1 MTVQAQDSV
10 QYYDGPIN
18 VGAVIPITDF
28 TFIDNSHVSMKI
40 RNVDGIWE
48 YGVDYTVDGA
58 GTLDRYAIIQRP
70 VEEGQTLA
78 VYLDVPIT
86 QNISPEEGGNF
97 PASTNEFVLDK
108 LTYICQMLY
117 ERVAR
122 SMQVS
127 IDNPFDGT
135 LSVLVPGKAIKINA
149 AGDGLE
155 LSDLDP
161 DQAVIEIQRY
171 IRIAEA
177 AAEAAEQSK
186 DTAQEIVDGLNV
198 TKEQVDEA
206 AAAAIAK
213 SEAAIERVDQAEKH
227 KLNSKEIATILTSSV
242 PQSNTDLHLADGSVI
257 TSEDS
262 CWAEFHNR
270 FMKNKRALT
279 DVKTK
284 YYRYDSYNYSRIWYS
299 KTKSEP
305 TRFYTRTEQAFE
317 GPIPAVEFDY
327 QLEGPILR
335 DVAQNVPGL
344 LLTNDIDLVVTL
356 IAPDTS
362 ETVLTKGTDFTI
374 TGNLTE
380 AKATITFLRNIEQD
394 YTIDIRTN
402 EYAGAIQ
409 ALTDLTF
416 SNINNVIVNEVD
428 SEGNVTQLVVNEDY
442 EISGQGSEG
451 TAEVVILKPIVQGHS
466 FVVVDKGLDDVLY
479 VPAGDIYIRNRHDDY
494 ILRSSM
500 SIRSYYKLRQLSHV
514 GHEAP
519 EYLLWEVKPG
529 DAQKAE
535 PSTEDAND
543 FYVYSNDE
551 RIGTSCLESSRNAA
565 RFSGNSA
572 GYGTITNIVVLP
584 PDITSPYRRIQFTAV
599 NGASTYY
606 YYYDVIPVEL
616 HAYVNGSVADLNLSS
631 VAGVQTEQTV
641 ICPYLIPTQ
650 NGYNEKIT
658 NTDFLTTEE
667 WMAAKASGNDYR
679 EFYSADSSLDKTF
692 EIENLHDEV
701 EIVGGNY
708 LTNRAGVFSGFSNS
722 DYLKILKERPTHT
735 EHTGAVVLDTIEQ
748 MEIVFRYK
756 TPTIPRPVTNG
767 DVIIFSS
774 RDYEGIR
781 LNRQGA
787 TVATNGS
794 KISLAIGTPTA
805 ASTPGWIYEL
815 FSIDPLAMDTWYN
828 IKALYENGMLQLWL
842 QGPEDESYVLQNE
855 IAVPIGEI
863 ILQQEMWLGHG
874 NGWSNDCFC
883 EGAIDL
889 TSSHIIINN
898 KMWWGDKVVPYAKDS
913 EGNFI
918 REYAYNKQPEYRNEI
933 ASNVYETNPLGYTVV
948 GNAPDVDGWWAP
960 GAASQGVYLGTG
972 SNTKLIN
979 HRNEDFIHLAGRF
992 LSGRTNT
999 AARSFVKLSKDKVGG
1014 TSCPFLLYATTN
1026 TLEGRVYLGSNGTAS
1041 QWMVDAVQTG
1051 ITIENASEYFFDF
1064 YCDFTKKYN
1073 AQHEE
1078 DIAGTL
1084 YKYTIKLRK
1093 WTGPNNELD
1102 KFNEEFSFYNSYR
1115 FGSNTTYDNY
1125 AISGMG
1131 NYDYNL
1137 NVSSYVNHHSIEV
1150 NGRHL
1155 FTDNIHVVD
1164 RNANAT
1170 ALPKISPNNEEES
1183 YVVVANGITEDV
1195 VLATPQEQI
1204 DEYTEEE
1211 ILPQVAEAKVDAI
1224 NRIVAAATAAIQQI
1238 DSSYAGQLSNMT
1250 QSYNDKMAAITDNY
1264 DDSMEGITSNYNTS
1278 MTNITANYQ
1287 ESMRVI
1293 TNTQCVL
1300 IDSYVNGTS
1309 WYRVYSDG
1317 WCEQGGIIMI
1327 NSATVGS
1334 GAYSNKWLNFLLP
1347 FIRGGCKTY
1356 YTNAKHDRF
1365 NSGFSSNISDIV
1377 GGTDIY
1383 QVNDSGGNFSNPYVE
1398 WGVGGYINLD
1408 TFTSLNSG
1416 T

>member
-48 YGVDYTVDGA
+48 YGVDYIVDGA

-161 DQAVIEIQRY
+161 DQAVVEIQRY

-270 FMKNKRALT
+270 FMKKKRALT

-335 DVAQNVPGL
+335 DVAQNIPGL
-344 LLTNDIDLVVTL
+344 LLTDDVALVVTL

-362 ETVLTKGTDFTI
+362 ETVLTRGTDFTI
-374 TGNLTE
+374 TGSLTE
-380 AKATITFLRNIEQD
+380 AKATITFLRNIEQG
-394 YTIDIRTN
+394 YTVDIRTN
-402 EYAGAIQ
+402 EYAGAIK

-442 EISGQGSEG
+442 EISGQGSDG
-451 TAEVVILKPIVQGHS
+451 TAEVVIIKPIVQGHS

-479 VPAGDIYIRNRHDDY
+479 VTAGDVYIRNRHDDY

-500 SIRSYYKLRQLSHV
+500 SIRSYYKLKQLSHV

-551 RIGTSCLESSRNAA
+551 RIGASCLESSRNAA
-565 RFSGNSA
+565 RFSGYTVDTDNF
-572 GYGTITNIVVLP
+572 GTITNIVVLP
-584 PDITSPYRRIQFTAV
+584 PDITSPYRRIQITAV
-599 NGASTYY
+599 DGASTYY

-631 VAGVQTEQTV
+631 VAGAQTEQTV

-658 NTDFLTTEE
+658 NADFLTTEE

-756 TPTIPRPVTNG
+756 TPTIPRPVTSG
-767 DVIIFSS
+767 DIIIFSS

-781 LNRQGA
+781 LNRQGS
-787 TVATNGS
+787 TVATSGS

-805 ASTPGWIYEL
+805 ASTPGWRYEL
-815 FSIDPLAMDTWYN
+815 FSIDSLAMDTWYN

-842 QGPEDESYVLQNE
+842 QGPGDESYVLQNE
-855 IAVPIGEI
+855 IAVPIGKI

-918 REYAYNKQPEYRNEI
+918 RDYAYNKQPEYQNEF
-933 ASNVYETNPLGYTVV
+933 ASNVYETNPSGYTVV

-979 HRNEDFIHLAGRF
+979 HRNEDFIHITGRF
-992 LSGRTNT
+992 LTGRTNT
-999 AARSFVKLSKDKVGG
+999 AARGYFKLSKDKTGG
-1014 TSCPFLLYATTN
+1014 TGAPFLLYSGASTN
-1026 TLEGRVYLGSNGTAS
+1026 IVSIYTGSNGTKSEWMFNIAS
-1041 QWMVDAVQTG
+1041 TLSVK
-1051 ITIENASEYFFDF
+1051 NAAEYYLDF
-1064 YCDFTKKYN
+1064 YADFTKKYELVDGN
-1073 AQHEE
+1073 YVE
-1078 DIAGTL
+1078 DSTGTL
-1084 YKYTIKLRK
+1084 YKYTLKLRE
-1093 WTGPNNELD
+1093 WTGPNNELETN
-1102 KFNEEFSFYNSYR
+1102 FEEFVYYTTYR

-1131 NYDYNL
+1131 NYDYNS

-1150 NGRHL
+1150 NDRHL

-1170 ALPKISPNNEEES
+1170 ALPKISANNEEES

-1204 DEYTEEE
+1204 DEYTEDE
-1211 ILPQVAEAKVDAI
+1211 ILPQIADAKIEAIRRITELATNTI
-1224 NRIVAAATAAIQQI
+1224 NQI
-1238 DSSYAGQLSNMT
+1238 NNAYAGQLSNMT

-1317 WCEQGGIIMI
+1317 WCEQGGTG
-1327 NSATVGS
+1327 SSVATDKSVVYSLLLPYSNTNYSSFAIGSSTTLNDKYGPTLALVRNVKNITVYNNGYGS
-1334 GAYSNKWLNFLLP
+1334 GA
-1347 FIRGGCKTY
+1347 
-1356 YTNAKHDRF
+1356 
-1365 NSGFSSNISDIV
+1365 
-1377 GGTDIY
+1377 
-1383 QVNDSGGNFSNPYVE
+1383 VNWAAF
-1398 WGVGGYINLD
+1398 GYIDLS
-1408 TFTSLNSG
+1408 TFQSLNS
-1416 T
+1416 

>member
-161 DQAVIEIQRY
+161 DQAVVEIQRY

-213 SEAAIERVDQAEKH
+213 SEAAIERVDEAEKH

-270 FMKNKRALT
+270 FMKKKRALT

-335 DVAQNVPGL
+335 DVTQNIPGL
-344 LLTNDIDLVVTL
+344 LLTDDVDLVVTL

-362 ETVLTKGTDFTI
+362 ETVLTRGTDFTI
-374 TGNLTE
+374 TGSLTE

-394 YTIDIRTN
+394 YTVDIHTN
-402 EYAGAIQ
+402 EYAGAIK

-428 SEGNVTQLVVNEDY
+428 SEGNITQLAINEDY
-442 EISGQGSEG
+442 EISGQGSDG
-451 TAEVVILKPIVQGHS
+451 TAEVVIIKPIVQGHS

-500 SIRSYYKLRQLSHV
+500 SIRSYYKLKQLSHV

-584 PDITSPYRRIQFTAV
+584 PDITSPYRRIQITAV
-599 NGASTYY
+599 EGTSTYY
-606 YYYDVIPVEL
+606 YYYDVVPVEL

-631 VAGVQTEQTV
+631 VAGAQTAQTV

-667 WMAAKASGNDYR
+667 WMTAKASGNDYR

-708 LTNRAGVFSGFSNS
+708 LTNRVGIFSGFSAT
-722 DYLKILKERPTHT
+722 DYLLIPKSFPTHVA
-735 EHTGAVVLDTIEQ
+735 H
-748 MEIVFRYK
+748 
-756 TPTIPRPVTNG
+756 NG
-767 DVIIFSS
+767 DIIKELTNLEIYFEFKTSAINDNAAS
-774 RDYEGIR
+774 GLALLGTSTNTGFM
-781 LNRQGA
+781 LNQYGA
-787 TVATNGS
+787 TSSSNGRHLNLRLF
-794 KISLAIGTPTA
+794 LAGAEQANILVSSEA
-805 ASTPGWIYEL
+805 
-815 FSIDPLAMDTWYN
+815 LALDTWYKTKLSFSDGLLSLYVSELD
-828 IKALYENGMLQLWL
+828 IPFAEDPDDSFEISAEALLQYLTTDL
-842 QGPEDESYVLQNE
+842 F
-855 IAVPIGEI
+855 IGRYN
-863 ILQQEMWLGHG
+863 LASTTNYWH
-874 NGWSNDCFC
+874 
-883 EGAIDL
+883 GAINL
-889 TSSHIIINN
+889 TNSHIIINN
-898 KMWWGDKVVPYAKDS
+898 ELWWGNKVVPYAKDS

-933 ASNVYETNPLGYTVV
+933 ASNVYETNPSGYAVV
-948 GNAPDVDGWWAP
+948 GNAPDVDGWK
-960 GAASQGVYLGTG
+960 AAAANS
-972 SNTKLIN
+972 
-979 HRNEDFIHLAGRF
+979 AGQ
-992 LSGRTNT
+992 
-999 AARSFVKLSKDKVGG
+999 
-1014 TSCPFLLYATTN
+1014 
-1026 TLEGRVYLGSNGTAS
+1026 YLGSAINTKFISIRNDDYIDVKFRCITDRAFTTTTNNATLFGLDKQAS
-1041 QWMVDAVQTG
+1041 GIGPMVLTVRNSGQVRLYMGRNATNAWL
-1051 ITIENASEYFFDF
+1051 ITDVATTIQLNTLTEYFVEF
-1064 YCDFTKKYN
+1064 YCDFTKKYILQN
-1073 AQHEE
+1073 GEYIE
-1078 DIAGTL
+1078 DVSGQYLYILRFTPWAGPGVETESQEWKYLTAHRLGQGTL
-1084 YKYTIKLRK
+1084 
-1093 WTGPNNELD
+1093 D
-1102 KFNEEFSFYNSYR
+1102 
-1115 FGSNTTYDNY
+1115 TYL
-1125 AISGMG
+1125 ISGVG
-1131 NYDYNL
+1131 Q
-1137 NVSSYVNHHSIEV
+1137 VSYVSGCSPCLNMYSVEV

-1164 RNANAT
+1164 RDANAT
-1170 ALPKISPNNEEES
+1170 ALPKISPNDEEES

-1204 DEYTEEE
+1204 DEYTEDE
-1211 ILPQVAEAKVDAI
+1211 ILPQIADAKIEAIRRITELATNTI
-1224 NRIVAAATAAIQQI
+1224 NQI
-1238 DSSYAGQLSNMT
+1238 NNAYAGQLSNMT

-1317 WCEQGGIIMI
+1317 WCEQGGTGSSVGTDKSVVYSFLLPYSNTDY
-1327 NSATVGS
+1327 NSFAIGSDTTLNDKYGPTLTLVKYVTGIKVFNNGYGS
-1334 GAYSNKWLNFLLP
+1334 GA
-1347 FIRGGCKTY
+1347 
-1356 YTNAKHDRF
+1356 
-1365 NSGFSSNISDIV
+1365 
-1377 GGTDIY
+1377 
-1383 QVNDSGGNFSNPYVE
+1383 VNWAAF
-1398 WGVGGYINLD
+1398 GYIDLS
-1408 TFTSLNSG
+1408 TFQSLNS
-1416 T
+1416 

>member
-161 DQAVIEIQRY
+161 DQAVVEIQRY

-270 FMKNKRALT
+270 FMKKKRALT

-335 DVAQNVPGL
+335 DVTQNVPGL
-344 LLTNDIDLVVTL
+344 LLTDDVDLVVTL

-374 TGNLTE
+374 TGSLTE

-394 YTIDIRTN
+394 YTVDIHTN
-402 EYAGAIQ
+402 EYAGAIK

-428 SEGNVTQLVVNEDY
+428 SEGNITQLAINEDY
-442 EISGQGSEG
+442 EISGQGSDG
-451 TAEVVILKPIVQGHS
+451 TAEVVIIKPIVQGHS
-466 FVVVDKGLDDVLY
+466 FVVVDKGLDDILY
-479 VPAGDIYIRNRHDDY
+479 VPAGDVYIRNRHDDY

-500 SIRSYYKLRQLSHV
+500 SIRSYYKLKQLSHV

-543 FYVYSNDE
+543 FYVYSDDE

-584 PDITSPYRRIQFTAV
+584 PDITSPYRRIQITAV
-599 NGASTYY
+599 DGASTYY

-658 NTDFLTTEE
+658 NADFLTTEE
-667 WMAAKASGNDYR
+667 WMAAKASGNDYH

-722 DYLKILKERPTHT
+722 DYLQIARNLPKTLNHDGSYNKHISQFDFTIVIKTPNVNNISTSSGCNILGSTTQEGSIEMYYNNTNYLDCYIGNITSDRVNFGHATL
-735 EHTGAVVLDTIEQ
+735 ALDTYYRIQLCYNETDAKLRMYLDICDSQ
-748 MEIVFRYK
+748 GQLETEPTLLQE
-756 TPTIPRPVTNG
+756 TPIAADLVDTYFWYTNEAIPFSLGSGLGWARANG
-767 DVIIFSS
+767 F
-774 RDYEGIR
+774 
-781 LNRQGA
+781 
-787 TVATNGS
+787 
-794 KISLAIGTPTA
+794 P
-805 ASTPGWIYEL
+805 
-815 FSIDPLAMDTWYN
+815 
-828 IKALYENGMLQLWL
+828 
-842 QGPEDESYVLQNE
+842 
-855 IAVPIGEI
+855 GEI
-863 ILQQEMWLGHG
+863 LLPY
-874 NGWSNDCFC
+874 C
-883 EGAIDL
+883 AI
-889 TSSHIIINN
+889 TINN
-898 KMWWGDKVVPYAKDS
+898 ELWWGSKVVPYAKDS

-918 REYAYNKQPEYRNEI
+918 REYAYNKQPEYQNEF
-933 ASNVYETNPLGYTVV
+933 ASNVYETNPSGYTVT
-948 GNAPDVDGWWAP
+948 GNAPDVDGWYAP
-960 GAASQGVYLGTG
+960 IAASQGCALGTG
-972 SNTKLIN
+972 LNTKYIN
-979 HRNEDFIHLAGRF
+979 HRNDAYINIKGRF
-992 LSGRTNT
+992 LAPRLLAATDDCIQLSKSQWTYSPFRINT
-999 AARSFVKLSKDKVGG
+999 AAGADIAVL
-1014 TSCPFLLYATTN
+1014 
-1026 TLEGRVYLGSNGTAS
+1026 YLGGQATNAWSVSGVN
-1041 QWMVDAVQTG
+1041 TG
-1051 ITIENASEYFFDF
+1051 LAIARASEYYFELF
-1064 YCDFTKKYN
+1064 CDFTKKYSL
-1073 AQHEE
+1073 QDGVYVE
-1078 DIAGTL
+1078 DANGQ
-1084 YKYTIKLRK
+1084 YKYTFKLRK
-1093 WTGPNNELD
+1093 WTGPLD
-1102 KFNEEFSFYNSYR
+1102 AAEDQVFEFLNAYR
-1115 FGSNTTYDNY
+1115 FGAAALDLYCISACGSERYTANNT
-1125 AISGMG
+1125 
-1131 NYDYNL
+1131 
-1137 NVSSYVNHHSIEV
+1137 SYINMYSVEV

-1164 RNANAT
+1164 RDANAT
-1170 ALPKISPNNEEES
+1170 ALPKISPNDEEES

-1204 DEYTEEE
+1204 DEYTEDE
-1211 ILPQVAEAKVDAI
+1211 ILPQIADAKIEAIRRITELATNTI
-1224 NRIVAAATAAIQQI
+1224 NQI
-1238 DSSYAGQLSNMT
+1238 NNAYAGQLSNMT

-1278 MTNITANYQ
+1278 MTNITANYR

-1317 WCEQGGIIMI
+1317 WCEQGGVPLTA
-1327 NSATVGS
+1327 NTSSWASKTTS
-1334 GAYSNKWLNFLLP
+1334 LLLP
-1347 FIRGGCKTY
+1347 YKNTNYIFKINGNWSDASSSSAVITAKTTTNITYTIAVDTAAQRGWWEA
-1356 YTNAKHDRF
+1356 N
-1365 NSGFSSNISDIV
+1365 
-1377 GGTDIY
+1377 
-1383 QVNDSGGNFSNPYVE
+1383 
-1398 WGVGGYINLD
+1398 GYIDLT
-1408 TFTSLNSG
+1408 TFQSLNS
-1416 T
+1416 

>member
-40 RNVDGIWE
+40 RNVEGIWE

-58 GTLDRYAIIQRP
+58 GTLDRYAIIQRA

-161 DQAVIEIQRY
+161 DQAVVEIQRY

-213 SEAAIERVDQAEKH
+213 SEAAIERVDAAEKH

-262 CWAEFHNR
+262 CWAEFHNK
-270 FMKNKRALT
+270 FMKDKRALT

-335 DVAQNVPGL
+335 DVAQNVSGL
-344 LLTNDIDLVVTL
+344 LLTNDVDLVVTL

-362 ETVLTKGTDFTI
+362 ETVLTRGTDFTI
-374 TGNLTE
+374 TGSLTE

-394 YTIDIRTN
+394 YTVDIRTN

-416 SNINNVIVNEVD
+416 SNIDNVIVNEVD
-428 SEGNVTQLVVNEDY
+428 SEGNVTQLVANEDY

-451 TAEVVILKPIVQGHS
+451 TAEVIIIKPIVQGHS

-479 VPAGDIYIRNRHDDY
+479 VPAGDVYIRNRHDDY
-494 ILRSSM
+494 ILRSSI

-535 PSTEDAND
+535 PSTEDADD

-551 RIGTSCLESSRNAA
+551 RIGASCLESSRDAA

-584 PDITSPYRRIQFTAV
+584 PDITSPYRRIQITAV
-599 NGASTYY
+599 DGASTYY

-658 NTDFLTTEE
+658 NADFLTTEE

-708 LTNRAGVFSGFSNS
+708 LTNRAGVFSGFSTS
-722 DYLKILKERPTHT
+722 DYLQIVRNLPKTLNHDGSYNKHISQFDFTFVIKTPSVNIMAANGCNIVSGTTVDAGSVTFNYSGATNTGYGANKILCSLGQTSAAANRYDLIGPTLT
-735 EHTGAVVLDTIEQ
+735 LDTY
-748 MEIVFRYK
+748 YK
-756 TPTIPRPVTNG
+756 IQFKYDETEAKLKLYVDECDSQGQLNEEPTLITEMTVDPAVIDTRFWTTNEAIP
-767 DVIIFSS
+767 FS
-774 RDYEGIR
+774 
-781 LNRQGA
+781 
-787 TVATNGS
+787 
-794 KISLAIGTPTA
+794 
-805 ASTPGWIYEL
+805 
-815 FSIDPLAMDTWYN
+815 
-828 IKALYENGMLQLWL
+828 
-842 QGPEDESYVLQNE
+842 
-855 IAVPIGEI
+855 
-863 ILQQEMWLGHG
+863 LGHG
-874 NGWSNDCFC
+874 LGWTGSYGFDGEILLPQCSI
-883 EGAIDL
+883 E
-889 TSSHIIINN
+889 INN
-898 KMWWGDKVVPYAKDS
+898 ELWWGNKVVPYAKDS

-933 ASNVYETNPLGYTVV
+933 ASNVYETNPSGYTVV
-948 GNAPDVDGWWAP
+948 GNASDVDGWWAP
-960 GAASQGVYLGTG
+960 TAANQGMPLGTAL
-972 SNTKLIN
+972 NTKFIN
-979 HRNEDFIHLAGRF
+979 FRNDSYIHITGRVF
-992 LSGRTNT
+992 SGRAIGAETN
-999 AARSFVKLSKDKVGG
+999 FFK
-1014 TSCPFLLYATTN
+1014 
-1026 TLEGRVYLGSNGTAS
+1026 LGSDVFSYAPI
-1041 QWMVDAVQTG
+1041 G
-1051 ITIENASEYFFDF
+1051 IYKKANTNELTMSLGRSGNAWVVANVATLLIEAAKEYYIDF

-1073 AQHEE
+1073 AQYEE
-1078 DIAGTL
+1078 DPAGTL
-1084 YKYTIKLRK
+1084 YKYIWKMRK
-1093 WTGPNNELD
+1093 WNGPADNA
-1102 KFNEEFSFYNSYR
+1102 EEQETIFYLAHR
-1115 FGSNTTYDNY
+1115 FGSGSNDNY
-1125 AISGMG
+1125 RIGNMG
-1131 NYDYNL
+1131 VNQYAL
-1137 NVSSYVNHHSIEV
+1137 NVSSYVNQYSVEV

-1170 ALPKISPNNEEES
+1170 ALPKISPNDEEET

-1195 VLATPQEQI
+1195 VLATPQQQI
-1204 DEYTEEE
+1204 DEYTEDE

-1238 DSSYAGQLSNMT
+1238 DNSYAGQLSNMT
-1250 QSYNDKMAAITDNY
+1250 QSYTEKMSDITNNY
-1264 DDSMEGITSNYNTS
+1264 TNS

-1317 WCEQGGIIMI
+1317 WCEQGGRVSVAANKSVTYNLILPYAERYNGTVSN
-1327 NSATVGS
+1327 NSMFDADKWSVTPRFSYTSLTQFALGNCWDSAITAT
-1334 GAYSNKWLNFLLP
+1334 WE
-1347 FIRGGCKTY
+1347 
-1356 YTNAKHDRF
+1356 TN
-1365 NSGFSSNISDIV
+1365 
-1377 GGTDIY
+1377 
-1383 QVNDSGGNFSNPYVE
+1383 
-1398 WGVGGYINLD
+1398 GYIDLS
-1408 TFTSLNSG
+1408 TFQSLNV
-1416 T
+1416 

>member
-161 DQAVIEIQRY
+161 DQAVVEIQRY

-270 FMKNKRALT
+270 FMKKKRALT

-335 DVAQNVPGL
+335 DVTQNVPGL
-344 LLTNDIDLVVTL
+344 LLTDDVDLVVTL

-374 TGNLTE
+374 TGSLTE

-394 YTIDIRTN
+394 YTVDIHTN
-402 EYAGAIQ
+402 EYAGAIK

-428 SEGNVTQLVVNEDY
+428 SEGNITQLAINEDY
-442 EISGQGSEG
+442 EISGQGSDG
-451 TAEVVILKPIVQGHS
+451 TAEVVIIKPIVQGHS
-466 FVVVDKGLDDVLY
+466 FVVVDKGLDDILY
-479 VPAGDIYIRNRHDDY
+479 VPAGDVYIRNRHDDY

-500 SIRSYYKLRQLSHV
+500 SIRSYYKLKQLSHV

-584 PDITSPYRRIQFTAV
+584 PDITSPYRRIQITAV
-599 NGASTYY
+599 DGASTYY

-658 NTDFLTTEE
+658 NADFLTTEE

-692 EIENLHDEV
+692 KIENLHDEV

-708 LTNRAGVFSGFSNS
+708 LTNRAGVVSGLGNA
-722 DYLKILKERPTHT
+722 DYLQIVKNLPKTLNHDGSYNKHISQFDFTIVIKTPSVDVMTT
-735 EHTGAVVLDTIEQ
+735 YGCNIVSGTTVDAGSVNFNYTGATNTDYGASKIFCSLGQTSAAANRYDLMGPTLTLDTY
-748 MEIVFRYK
+748 YK
-756 TPTIPRPVTNG
+756 IQFKYDETEAKLKLYVDECDSQGEFENAPTLITELTVDPAVIDTRFWTTNEAIP
-767 DVIIFSS
+767 FS
-774 RDYEGIR
+774 
-781 LNRQGA
+781 
-787 TVATNGS
+787 
-794 KISLAIGTPTA
+794 
-805 ASTPGWIYEL
+805 
-815 FSIDPLAMDTWYN
+815 
-828 IKALYENGMLQLWL
+828 
-842 QGPEDESYVLQNE
+842 
-855 IAVPIGEI
+855 
-863 ILQQEMWLGHG
+863 LGHG
-874 NGWSNDCFC
+874 LGWTGSYGFDGEILLPYCSI
-883 EGAIDL
+883 E
-889 TSSHIIINN
+889 INN
-898 KMWWGDKVVPYAKDS
+898 ELWWGNKVVPYAKDS

-933 ASNVYETNPLGYTVV
+933 ASNVYETNPSGYAVV
-948 GNAPDVDGWWAP
+948 GNAPDVDGWFAP
-960 GAASQGVYLGTG
+960 AAASQGCALGTRL
-972 SNTKLIN
+972 NTKGIL
-979 HRNEDFIHLAGRF
+979 HRNDSYIFIKGRF
-992 LSGRTNT
+992 LTPRAGT
-999 AARSFVKLSKDKVGG
+999 AEDAIIQLSK
-1014 TSCPFLLYATTN
+1014 
-1026 TLEGRVYLGSNGTAS
+1026 S
-1041 QWMVDAVQTG
+1041 QWTHSPFRLYTSANSREVKIAMGGQATNAWSVSNILTG
-1051 ITIENASEYFFDF
+1051 IVLDFAKEYSFSYF
-1064 YCDFTKKYN
+1064 CDFTKKYN

-1078 DIAGTL
+1078 DTAGNL
-1084 YKYTIKLRK
+1084 YKYTLKIKE
-1093 WTGPNNELD
+1093 WIGPEDNA
-1102 KFNEEFSFYNSYR
+1102 EEFSFDYYGTYR
-1115 FGSNTTYDNY
+1115 FGAAALDTYSICGCGVDLYTLNNT
-1125 AISGMG
+1125 
-1131 NYDYNL
+1131 
-1137 NVSSYVNHHSIEV
+1137 SYVNMYSVEV

-1170 ALPKISPNNEEES
+1170 ALPKISPNDEEES

-1204 DEYTEEE
+1204 DEYTEDE

-1317 WCEQGGIIMI
+1317 WCEQGGRLSNDRATFLI
-1327 NSATVGS
+1327 NYKDTDYNAFCHWVGGKGQAFYSSDMFFDSITV
-1334 GAYSNKWLNFLLP
+1334 
-1347 FIRGGCKTY
+1347 
-1356 YTNAKHDRF
+1356 
-1365 NSGFSSNISDIV
+1365 SGFRTNGPTNGNIKQRDWFTHGHI
-1377 GGTDIY
+1377 DLE
-1383 QVNDSGGNFSNPYVE
+1383 N
-1398 WGVGGYINLD
+1398 
-1408 TFTSLNSG
+1408 FTSLNSG

>member
-18 VGAVIPITDF
+18 IGAVIPITDF

-48 YGVDYTVDGA
+48 YGVDYVVEGA
-58 GTLDRYAIIQRP
+58 GTLNRYAIIQRA

-161 DQAVIEIQRY
+161 DQAVVEIQRY

-262 CWAEFHNR
+262 CWAEFHNK

-327 QLEGPILR
+327 QLAGPILR
-335 DVAQNVPGL
+335 DVAQNIPGL
-344 LLTNDIDLVVTL
+344 LLTDDIDLVVTL

-374 TGNLTE
+374 TGSLTE

-394 YTIDIRTN
+394 YTVDIHTN

-416 SNINNVIVNEVD
+416 SNINNVIVNEID
-428 SEGNVTQLVVNEDY
+428 AEGNVTQLVVNEDY

-451 TAEVVILKPIVQGHS
+451 TAEVVIIKPIVQGHS
-466 FVVVDKGLDDVLY
+466 FVVVDKGLDDILY
-479 VPAGDIYIRNRHDDY
+479 VPAGDVYIRNRHDDY

-500 SIRSYYKLRQLSHV
+500 SIRSYYKLKQLSHV

-551 RIGTSCLESSRNAA
+551 RIGTSCLENSRDAV
-565 RFSGNSA
+565 RFSGYTVGTDNF
-572 GYGTITNIVVLP
+572 GTITNIVVLP
-584 PDITSPYRRIQFTAV
+584 PDIASPYRRIQITSV
-599 NGASTYY
+599 NGVSTYY

-658 NTDFLTTEE
+658 NADFLTTEE

-708 LTNRAGVFSGFSNS
+708 LTNRAGVVSGFSNT
-722 DYLKILKERPTHT
+722 DYLRILKDWPKTVNFDGSITNDELTSFEIQFGIHSA
-735 EHTGAVVLDTIEQ
+735 AVRENTTKGSVILGPEVAG
-748 MEIVFRYK
+748 ESCLLFRA
-756 TPTIPRPVTNG
+756 
-767 DVIIFSS
+767 
-774 RDYEGIR
+774 
-781 LNRQGA
+781 GA
-787 TVATNGS
+787 TETSYGGANHIAFALVPVATTS
-794 KISLAIGTPTA
+794 YTLWVTSLAAIEMDKDYVVRVKYGQKLVDNTLKQML
-805 ASTPGWIYEL
+805 EL
-815 FSIDPLAMDTWYN
+815 YLGETEET
-828 IKALYENGMLQLWL
+828 L
-842 QGPEDESYVLQNE
+842 VLQDELEVPVGSFKWPTNKVRIGHANE
-855 IAVPIGEI
+855 WQSGCYC
-863 ILQQEMWLGHG
+863 Q
-874 NGWSNDCFC
+874 
-883 EGAIDL
+883 GAIDL
-889 TSSHIIINN
+889 SKSYIILNGEL
-898 KMWWGDKVVPYAKDS
+898 WWGNKVVPYAKDS

-933 ASNVYETNPLGYTVV
+933 ASNVYETNPSGYTTV
-948 GNAPDVDGWWAP
+948 GNAPDVDGWFAP
-960 GAASQGVYLGTG
+960 AAASQGCALGTG
-972 SNTKLIN
+972 LNTKGIL
-979 HRNEDFIHLAGRF
+979 HRNEAYISIKGRF
-992 LSGRTNT
+992 LTPRAGT
-999 AARSFVKLSKDKVGG
+999 AEDAIIQLSK
-1014 TSCPFLLYATTN
+1014 
-1026 TLEGRVYLGSNGTAS
+1026 S
-1041 QWMVDAVQTG
+1041 QWTHSPFRLYTSANSREVKIAMGGQATNAWSVGNILTG
-1051 ITIENASEYFFDF
+1051 IVLDFAKEYSFSYF
-1064 YCDFTKKYN
+1064 CDFTKKYN
-1073 AQHEE
+1073 AQYEE

-1084 YKYTIKLRK
+1084 YKYTLKIKE
-1093 WTGPNNELD
+1093 WIGPEDNA
-1102 KFNEEFSFYNSYR
+1102 EEFSFDYYGTYR
-1115 FGSNTTYDNY
+1115 FGAAALDTYSICGCGVDLYTLNNT
-1125 AISGMG
+1125 
-1131 NYDYNL
+1131 
-1137 NVSSYVNHHSIEV
+1137 SYVNMYSVEV

-1183 YVVVANGITEDV
+1183 YIVVANGVTEDV
-1195 VLATPQEQI
+1195 VLATPKQAIDQYTQDTVIPTIDNSLTVAQQTYNQYNRTMRQTYLDGIEALQQASDAVTHSELAQI
-1204 DEYTEEE
+1204 YPVIHTWKDGVSGFRICAKDAYGYYAMQWGRGAATSGAQTINLFLEMLDIDYT
-1211 ILPQVAEAKVDAI
+1211 PQVTCIGANANNQNWTATNLGYTSFVINNTEAFA
-1224 NRIVAAATAAIQQI
+1224 
-1238 DSSYAGQLSNMT
+1238 
-1250 QSYNDKMAAITDNY
+1250 
-1264 DDSMEGITSNYNTS
+1264 
-1278 MTNITANYQ
+1278 
-1287 ESMRVI
+1287 
-1293 TNTQCVL
+1293 
-1300 IDSYVNGTS
+1300 TS
-1309 WYRVYSDG
+1309 WVVFGYVKES
-1317 WCEQGGIIMI
+1317 EVI
-1327 NSATVGS
+1327 
-1334 GAYSNKWLNFLLP
+1334 AY
-1347 FIRGGCKTY
+1347 
-1356 YTNAKHDRF
+1356 
-1365 NSGFSSNISDIV
+1365 V
-1377 GGTDIY
+1377 
-1383 QVNDSGGNFSNPYVE
+1383 
-1398 WGVGGYINLD
+1398 
-1408 TFTSLNSG
+1408 
-1416 T
+1416 

>member
-48 YGVDYTVDGA
+48 YGVDHTVGGA
-58 GTLDRYAIIQRP
+58 GNLERTATILKE
-70 VEEGQTLA
+70 VEAGQTLA

-149 AGDGLE
+149 AGNGLE

-161 DQAVIEIQRY
+161 DQAVVEIQRY

-227 KLNSKEIATILTSSV
+227 RLNSKEIATILTSSV

-270 FMKNKRALT
+270 FMKKKRALT

-327 QLEGPILR
+327 KLEGPILR
-335 DVAQNVPGL
+335 DVAQNIPGL
-344 LLTNDIDLVVTL
+344 LLTNDIDLVITL
-356 IAPDTS
+356 TAPDT
-362 ETVLTKGTDFTI
+362 TKTTLTKGIDFTI
-374 TGNLTE
+374 TGSLTE
-380 AKATITFLRNIEQD
+380 AKATLTFLKNIEQD
-394 YTIDIRTN
+394 YTVDIHTN

-409 ALTDLTF
+409 ALTRLTF

-428 SEGNVTQLVVNEDY
+428 SEGSITQLVANKDY
-442 EISGQGSEG
+442 EISGQGSDG
-451 TAEVVILKPIVQGHS
+451 TAEVVIIKPIVQGHS

-543 FYVYSNDE
+543 FYIYSNDE
-551 RIGTSCLESSRNAA
+551 RIGASCLESSRNAA

-584 PDITSPYRRIQFTAV
+584 PDITSPYRRIQITSV
-599 NGASTYY
+599 SGSSTYY

-658 NTDFLTTEE
+658 NADFLTTEE

-722 DYLKILKERPTHT
+722 DYLQIARNLPKTLNHDGSYNKHISQFDFTIVIKTPNVNNISTSSGCNILGSTTQEGSIEMYYNNTNYLDCYIGNITSDRVNFGHATL
-735 EHTGAVVLDTIEQ
+735 ALDTYYRIQLCYNETDAKLRMYLDICDSQ
-748 MEIVFRYK
+748 GQLETEPTLLQE
-756 TPTIPRPVTNG
+756 TPIAADLVDTYFWYTNEAIPFSLGSGLGWARANG
-767 DVIIFSS
+767 F
-774 RDYEGIR
+774 
-781 LNRQGA
+781 
-787 TVATNGS
+787 
-794 KISLAIGTPTA
+794 P
-805 ASTPGWIYEL
+805 
-815 FSIDPLAMDTWYN
+815 
-828 IKALYENGMLQLWL
+828 
-842 QGPEDESYVLQNE
+842 
-855 IAVPIGEI
+855 GEI
-863 ILQQEMWLGHG
+863 LLPY
-874 NGWSNDCFC
+874 C
-883 EGAIDL
+883 AI
-889 TSSHIIINN
+889 TINN
-898 KMWWGDKVVPYAKDS
+898 ELWWGNKVVPYAKDS

-918 REYAYNKQPEYRNEI
+918 REYAYNKQPEYQNEI
-933 ASNVYETNPLGYTVV
+933 ASNVYETNPLGYTVT

-960 GAASQGVYLGTG
+960 
-972 SNTKLIN
+972 
-979 HRNEDFIHLAGRF
+979 
-992 LSGRTNT
+992 
-999 AARSFVKLSKDKVGG
+999 
-1014 TSCPFLLYATTN
+1014 
-1026 TLEGRVYLGSNGTAS
+1026 
-1041 QWMVDAVQTG
+1041 
-1051 ITIENASEYFFDF
+1051 
-1064 YCDFTKKYN
+1064 
-1073 AQHEE
+1073 
-1078 DIAGTL
+1078 
-1084 YKYTIKLRK
+1084 
-1093 WTGPNNELD
+1093 
-1102 KFNEEFSFYNSYR
+1102 
-1115 FGSNTTYDNY
+1115 
-1125 AISGMG
+1125 
-1131 NYDYNL
+1131 
-1137 NVSSYVNHHSIEV
+1137 
-1150 NGRHL
+1150 
-1155 FTDNIHVVD
+1155 
-1164 RNANAT
+1164 
-1170 ALPKISPNNEEES
+1170 
-1183 YVVVANGITEDV
+1183 
-1195 VLATPQEQI
+1195 
-1204 DEYTEEE
+1204 
-1211 ILPQVAEAKVDAI
+1211 
-1224 NRIVAAATAAIQQI
+1224 AAATQGVSLGTAV
-1238 DSSYAGQLSNMT
+1238 
-1250 QSYNDKMAAITDNY
+1250 
-1264 DDSMEGITSNYNTS
+1264 NTKFIS
-1278 MTNITANYQ
+1278 FRN
-1287 ESMRVI
+1287 
-1293 TNTQCVL
+1293 
-1300 IDSYVNGTS
+1300 DSYIDIKG
-1309 WYRVYSDG
+1309 R
-1317 WCEQGGIIMI
+1317 
-1327 NSATVGS
+1327 
-1334 GAYSNKWLNFLLP
+1334 LN
-1347 FIRGGCKTY
+1347 I
-1356 YTNAKHDRF
+1356 
-1365 NSGFSSNISDIV
+1365 
-1377 GGTDIY
+1377 
-1383 QVNDSGGNFSNPYVE
+1383 GN
-1398 WGVGGYINLD
+1398 
-1408 TFTSLNSG
+1408 T
-1416 T
+1416 

>member
-58 GTLDRYAIIQRP
+58 GTLDRYATIQRP

-161 DQAVIEIQRY
+161 DQAVVEIQRY

-186 DTAQEIVDGLNV
+186 DTAQDIVDGLNV

-227 KLNSKEIATILTSSV
+227 KLNSKEIAIILTSSV

-270 FMKNKRALT
+270 FMKKKRALT

-305 TRFYTRTEQAFE
+305 TRFYTRTEQVFE

-327 QLEGPILR
+327 QLEGLILR
-335 DVAQNVPGL
+335 DVAQNIPGL
-344 LLTNDIDLVVTL
+344 LLTDDIDLVVTL
-356 IAPDTS
+356 TAPDT
-362 ETVLTKGTDFTI
+362 TKTTLTKGTDFTI
-374 TGNLTE
+374 TGSLTE

-394 YTIDIRTN
+394 YTVNIHTN

-409 ALTDLTF
+409 ALNKLTF
-416 SNINNVIVNEVD
+416 SNINNVIVNEID
-428 SEGNVTQLVVNEDY
+428 SEGNITQLVANEDY
-442 EISGQGSEG
+442 EISGQGSNN
-451 TAEVVILKPIVQGHS
+451 TAEVTILKPIVQGHS

-479 VPAGDIYIRNRHDDY
+479 VPAGDVYIRNRHDDY

-500 SIRSYYKLRQLSHV
+500 SIRSYYKLKQLSHV

-551 RIGTSCLESSRNAA
+551 RIGASCLESSRNAA

-584 PDITSPYRRIQFTAV
+584 PDITSPYRRIQITAV
-599 NGASTYY
+599 DGASTYY

-708 LTNRAGVFSGFSNS
+708 LTNRAGVFSGFSAA
-722 DYLKILKERPTHT
+722 DYLRIPKERLTHI

-756 TPTIPRPVTNG
+756 TPAVPQVTPTG
-767 DVIIFSS
+767 DSILDAS
-774 RDYEGIR
+774 RNYEGIR
-781 LNRQGA
+781 LLRTGMLDTKANYLRF
-787 TVATNGS
+787 S
-794 KISLAIGTPTA
+794 IGTPTA
-805 ASTPGWIYEL
+805 ASTPGWLYSL
-815 FSIDPLAMDTWYN
+815 YSLAALVMDTWYN
-828 IKALYENGMLQLWL
+828 IKVTYENGLLQLWL
-842 QGPEDESYVLQNE
+842 QGPEDENYILQSE
-855 IAVPIGEI
+855 VAVPIGEI
-863 ILQQEMWLGHG
+863 ILQQEMWLGHAAG
-874 NGWSNDCFC
+874 ESAAAFC

-889 TSSHIIINN
+889 TNSHIIINN
-898 KMWWGDKVVPYAKDS
+898 KMWWGNKVVPYAKDS

-933 ASNVYETNPLGYTVV
+933 ASNVYETNPSGYTVV
-948 GNAPDVDGWWAP
+948 GNAPDVDGWK
-960 GAASQGVYLGTG
+960 AAAAANQGQYLGTAI
-972 SNTKLIN
+972 NTKFISI
-979 HRNEDFIHLAGRF
+979 RNDDYIDIKFRYMTDRALGSAKVI
-992 LSGRTNT
+992 T
-999 AARSFVKLSKDKVGG
+999 LSKQAVDVGVFG
-1014 TSCPFLLYATTN
+1014 LHQNADGILSMQMGRSDTKTWLVNVATTI
-1026 TLEGRVYLGSNGTAS
+1026 
-1041 QWMVDAVQTG
+1041 QTKPL
-1051 ITIENASEYFFDF
+1051 TEYFVEYF
-1064 YCDFTKKYN
+1064 CDFTKKY
-1073 AQHEE
+1073 ALQDGKYVE
-1078 DIAGTL
+1078 DTSGQYLYTLRLTPWAGPGVVTESQEWKYLTTHRLGQSTL
-1084 YKYTIKLRK
+1084 DLY
-1093 WTGPNNELD
+1093 
-1102 KFNEEFSFYNSYR
+1102 S
-1115 FGSNTTYDNY
+1115 
-1125 AISGMG
+1125 ISGADQVAYLLG
-1131 NYDYNL
+1131 NMPCL
-1137 NVSSYVNHHSIEV
+1137 NMYSVEV

-1170 ALPKISPNNEEES
+1170 ALPKISANNEEES
-1183 YVVVANGITEDV
+1183 YVVVANGITKDV
-1195 VLATPQEQI
+1195 VLAAPQQVI
-1204 DEYTEEE
+1204 DQYTQDTV
-1211 ILPQVAEAKVDAI
+1211 IPVIDNSLVVAQQTYNQYNNIMRQTYLDGIEALQQASDAVTHAELTECFPAMYTYFDGI
-1224 NRIVAAATAAIQQI
+1224 NGYIIYSKDAYGYRCLQYGMANVAA
-1238 DSSYAGQLSNMT
+1238 
-1250 QSYNDKMAAITDNY
+1250 
-1264 DDSMEGITSNYNTS
+1264 
-1278 MTNITANYQ
+1278 
-1287 ESMRVI
+1287 
-1293 TNTQCVL
+1293 
-1300 IDSYVNGTS
+1300 NGHTTVTLFKA
-1309 WYRVYSDG
+1309 YRD
-1317 WCEQGGIIMI
+1317 
-1327 NSATVGS
+1327 
-1334 GAYSNKWLNFLLP
+1334 LNFLNLVTP
-1347 FIRGGCKTY
+1347 QSTTVDNMDGWGC
-1356 YTNAKHDRF
+1356 TNT
-1365 NSGFSSNISDIV
+1365 NVNTIYISNGYSALNFKWFTI
-1377 GGTDIY
+1377 GY
-1383 QVNDSGGNFSNPYVE
+1383 LQDSEVAE
-1398 WGVGGYINLD
+1398 
-1408 TFTSLNSG
+1408 
-1416 T
+1416 

>member
-28 TFIDNSHVSMKI
+28 TFIDNSHISMKI

-48 YGVDYTVDGA
+48 YGVDYIIEGA
-58 GTLDRYAIIQRP
+58 GTLDRYAIIQRA
-70 VEEGQTLA
+70 VEKGQTLA

-149 AGDGLE
+149 AGNGLE

-161 DQAVIEIQRY
+161 DQAVVEIQNY

-186 DTAQEIVDGLNV
+186 DNAQEIVNGLNV
-198 TKEQVDEA
+198 TKEQVDAA

-213 SEAAIERVDQAEKH
+213 SEEAIERVDVAEKH

-257 TSEDS
+257 TSEDN
-262 CWAEFHNR
+262 CWAEFHNK

-327 QLEGPILR
+327 KLEGPILR
-335 DVAQNVPGL
+335 DVAQSISGL

-356 IAPDTS
+356 TAPDT
-362 ETVLTKGTDFTI
+362 TKTTLTKGIDFTI
-374 TGNLTE
+374 TGSLTE
-380 AKATITFLRNIEQD
+380 AKATLTFLKNIEQD
-394 YTIDIRTN
+394 YTVDIHTN

-428 SEGNVTQLVVNEDY
+428 SEGNITQLVVNKDY
-442 EISGQGSEG
+442 EISGQGSDN
-451 TAEVVILKPIVQGHS
+451 TAEVTILKPIVQGHS
-466 FVVVDKGLDDVLY
+466 FVVVDKGLDDVLC
-479 VPAGDIYIRNRHDDY
+479 VPAGDVYIRNRHDDY

-500 SIRSYYKLRQLSHV
+500 SIRSYYKLKQLSHV

-551 RIGTSCLESSRNAA
+551 RIGTSCLESLRNAA

-584 PDITSPYRRIQFTAV
+584 PDITSPYRRIQITTV
-599 NGASTYY
+599 NDASTYY

-658 NTDFLTTEE
+658 NADFLTTEE
-667 WMAAKASGNDYR
+667 WMAAKASGKDYR

-708 LTNRAGVFSGFSNS
+708 LTNRAGIFSGFDNA
-722 DYLKILKERPTHT
+722 DYLQIPRNLPKTLNHDGSYNKHISQFDFTFVIKTPSVDIMTTYGCNIVSGTTVDAGSVTFNYSGATNTEFGANKIFCSLGQTNAAANRYNLMGPTL
-735 EHTGAVVLDTIEQ
+735 ALDTYYKIQFKYDEIEAKLKLYVDECDSQ
-748 MEIVFRYK
+748 GQLNEE
-756 TPTIPRPVTNG
+756 PTLITEMTVDPAAIDTRFWTTNEAIP
-767 DVIIFSS
+767 FSLG
-774 RDYEGIR
+774 YG
-781 LNRQGA
+781 LGW
-787 TVATNGS
+787 TGS
-794 KISLAIGTPTA
+794 YG
-805 ASTPGWIYEL
+805 
-815 FSIDPLAMDTWYN
+815 FD
-828 IKALYENGMLQLWL
+828 
-842 QGPEDESYVLQNE
+842 
-855 IAVPIGEI
+855 GEI
-863 ILQQEMWLGHG
+863 LLPHCSIE
-874 NGWSNDCFC
+874 
-883 EGAIDL
+883 
-889 TSSHIIINN
+889 INN
-898 KMWWGDKVVPYAKDS
+898 VLWWGNKVVPYAKDN

-918 REYAYNKQPEYRNEI
+918 REYAYNKQPEYQNEL
-933 ASNVYETNPLGYTVV
+933 ASNVYETNPSGYAVV
-948 GNAPDVDGWWAP
+948 GNAPDIDGWWTNVAVN
-960 GAASQGVYLGTG
+960 QGCWLGVG
-972 SNTKLIN
+972 SNSKFIF
-979 HRNEDFIHLAGRF
+979 HRNDDYIHITGRF
-992 LSGRTNT
+992 ITGRLFTAYQTMFQVMKDGYGCSPLRLNHDVNSQVVRIAMGHNGNAWSVAEQNTSLS
-999 AARSFVKLSKDKVGG
+999 VK
-1014 TSCPFLLYATTN
+1014 PAT
-1026 TLEGRVYLGSNGTAS
+1026 
-1041 QWMVDAVQTG
+1041 
-1051 ITIENASEYFFDF
+1051 EYFVDY

-1073 AQHEE
+1073 EQHEE
-1078 DIAGTL
+1078 DQVGTL
-1084 YKYTIKLRK
+1084 YKYILKLK
-1093 WTGPNNELD
+1093 EWTGPED
-1102 KFNEEFSFYNSYR
+1102 SAEFKEWILY
-1115 FGSNTTYDNY
+1115 TTYRLGQAVNDNY
-1125 AISGMG
+1125 AIGG
-1131 NYDYNL
+1131 GGWDNYALDVAGYMNQYS
-1137 NVSSYVNHHSIEV
+1137 VEV

-1170 ALPKISPNNEEES
+1170 ALPKISANNEEES

-1195 VLATPQEQI
+1195 VLATPQQQI
-1204 DEYTEEE
+1204 DEYTEDE

-1224 NRIVAAATAAIQQI
+1224 NKIVAAATAAIRQI
-1238 DSSYAGQLSNMT
+1238 DSAYAGQLSNMT

-1264 DDSMEGITSNYNTS
+1264 DDSMNGITNNYTTS

-1317 WCEQGGIIMI
+1317 WCEQGGRQWFPD
-1327 NSATVGS
+1327 NWT
-1334 GAYSNKWLNFLLP
+1334 LTFLVP
-1347 FIRGGCKTY
+1347 FRDTYYNLQGENQGTDCTANLGTNTY
-1356 YTNAKHDRF
+1356 YTAYANGNIQGA
-1365 NSGFSSNISDIV
+1365 SGFTCV
-1377 GGTDIY
+1377 W
-1383 QVNDSGGNFSNPYVE
+1383 E
-1398 WGVGGYINLD
+1398 AKGYIDLA
-1408 TFTSLNSG
+1408 TFQSLNS
-1416 T
+1416 

>member
-48 YGVDYTVDGA
+48 YGVDYIIEGA
-58 GTLDRYAIIQRP
+58 GTLDRYAIIQRA
-70 VEEGQTLA
+70 VEKGQTLA

-149 AGDGLE
+149 AGNGLE

-161 DQAVIEIQRY
+161 DQAVVEIQNY

-186 DTAQEIVDGLNV
+186 DKAQEIVNGLNV
-198 TKEQVDEA
+198 TKEQVDAA

-213 SEAAIERVDQAEKH
+213 SEEAIERVDVAEKH

-257 TSEDS
+257 TSEDN
-262 CWAEFHNR
+262 CWAEFHNK

-327 QLEGPILR
+327 KLEGPILR
-335 DVAQNVPGL
+335 DVAQNIPGL

-356 IAPDTS
+356 TAPDT
-362 ETVLTKGTDFTI
+362 TKTTLTKGVDFTI
-374 TGNLTE
+374 TGSLTE
-380 AKATITFLRNIEQD
+380 AKVTLTFLRNIEQN
-394 YTIDIRTN
+394 YAVDIHTN
-402 EYAGAIQ
+402 EYAGATKE
-409 ALTDLTF
+409 LTNLTF

-428 SEGNVTQLVVNEDY
+428 SDGNITQLVASEDY
-442 EISGQGSEG
+442 EISGQGSDN
-451 TAEVVILKPIVQGHS
+451 TAEVTILKPIVQGHS

-479 VPAGDIYIRNRHDDY
+479 VPAGDVYIRNRHDDY

-500 SIRSYYKLRQLSHV
+500 SIRSYYKLKQLGHV

-584 PDITSPYRRIQFTAV
+584 PDITSPYRRIQITSV
-599 NGASTYY
+599 NGLSTYY

-658 NTDFLTTEE
+658 NADFLTTEE
-667 WMAAKASGNDYR
+667 WMAAKASGKDYR
-679 EFYSADSSLDKTF
+679 EFYSADSFLDKTF

-708 LTNRAGVFSGFSNS
+708 LTNRAGVFSGFSAA

-735 EHTGAVVLDTIEQ
+735 EYTGAVVLDTIEQ
-748 MEIVFRYK
+748 MEVVLRYK
-756 TPTIPRPVTNG
+756 TPAVPQATSNG
-767 DVIIFSS
+767 DVIVGAS
-774 RDYEGIR
+774 RDYEGLMLVR
-781 LNRQGA
+781 S
-787 TVATNGS
+787 GS
-794 KISLAIGTPTA
+794 TDSGHPNLARVSIGTPTA
-805 ASTPGWIYEL
+805 ASTPGWIYSL
-815 FSIDPLAMDTWYN
+815 YSLTALVMDTWYN
-828 IKALYENGMLQLWL
+828 IKVAYENELLQLWL
-842 QGPEDESYVLQNE
+842 QGPEDENYVLQSE
-855 IAVPIGEI
+855 VEAPVGSI
-863 ILQQEMWLGHG
+863 IWQQVTWLGHAA
-874 NGWSNDCFC
+874 GWSAAAFC

-889 TSSHIIINN
+889 SKSHIILNN
-898 KMWWGDKVVPYAKDS
+898 RMWWGNKVVPYAKDG

-918 REYAYNKQPEYRNEI
+918 REYAYNKQPEYQNEF
-933 ASNVYETNPLGYTVV
+933 ASNVYETNPSGYTVV
-948 GNAPDVDGWWAP
+948 GNAPDVDGWKAVA
-960 GAASQGVYLGTG
+960 AASAGQYLGTAI
-972 SNTKLIN
+972 NTKFIDIRNDSYISLKFRSIIDRSIASDANIFNLDKQAIN
-979 HRNEDFIHLAGRF
+979 IGTLALAIKNAGQVHLWMGR
-992 LSGRTNT
+992 SATNAWLVT
-999 AARSFVKLSKDKVGG
+999 AV
-1014 TSCPFLLYATTN
+1014 ATTI
-1026 TLEGRVYLGSNGTAS
+1026 RVLPLT
-1041 QWMVDAVQTG
+1041 
-1051 ITIENASEYFFDF
+1051 EYFVEF
-1064 YCDFTKKYN
+1064 YCDFTKKYIL
-1073 AQHEE
+1073 QDGKYVE
-1078 DIAGTL
+1078 DASGQYLYTLRFTPWAGPGVVTKSQEWKYLTTHRFGQGTL
-1084 YKYTIKLRK
+1084 
-1093 WTGPNNELD
+1093 
-1102 KFNEEFSFYNSYR
+1102 
-1115 FGSNTTYDNY
+1115 DNY
-1125 AISGMG
+1125 LISGVGQPGYTLG
-1131 NYDYNL
+1131 NMPC
-1137 NVSSYVNHHSIEV
+1137 VNMYSVEV

-1170 ALPKISPNNEEES
+1170 ALPKISANNEEES

-1195 VLATPQEQI
+1195 VLATPQQVIDRYTQDTVIPVIDNSLAVAQQTYNQYNNTMRQTYLDGIEALQQASDAVTHSELAQI
-1204 DEYTEEE
+1204 YPTIYTWKDGVSGFRIWAKDSYGYYAMQWGRGAATSGTQTINLFLEM
-1211 ILPQVAEAKVDAI
+1211 LDVDYTPQVTCIGANAGDQNWTATNLGYTSFVISNTEAFA
-1224 NRIVAAATAAIQQI
+1224 
-1238 DSSYAGQLSNMT
+1238 
-1250 QSYNDKMAAITDNY
+1250 
-1264 DDSMEGITSNYNTS
+1264 
-1278 MTNITANYQ
+1278 
-1287 ESMRVI
+1287 
-1293 TNTQCVL
+1293 
-1300 IDSYVNGTS
+1300 TS
-1309 WYRVYSDG
+1309 WVVFGYVKES
-1317 WCEQGGIIMI
+1317 EVI
-1327 NSATVGS
+1327 
-1334 GAYSNKWLNFLLP
+1334 AY
-1347 FIRGGCKTY
+1347 
-1356 YTNAKHDRF
+1356 
-1365 NSGFSSNISDIV
+1365 V
-1377 GGTDIY
+1377 
-1383 QVNDSGGNFSNPYVE
+1383 
-1398 WGVGGYINLD
+1398 
-1408 TFTSLNSG
+1408 
-1416 T
+1416 

>member
-1 MTVQAQDSV
+1 MTVQAQTSV

-28 TFIDNSHVSMKI
+28 TFIDNSHVSLKI
-40 RNVDGIWE
+40 RGIDEIWE
-48 YGVDYTVDGA
+48 YGTDYTIEGA
-58 GTLDRYAIIQRP
+58 NTLTRTITLNRA
-70 VEEGQTLA
+70 VEAGQVLA
-78 VYLDVPIT
+78 AYLDVPIT

-127 IDNPFDGT
+127 IDRPFDGT
-135 LSVLVPGKAIKINA
+135 LSVVVPGKAIKINA
-149 AGDGLE
+149 AGNGLE

-161 DQAVIEIQRY
+161 DQAIVEIQSY

-186 DTAQEIVDGLNV
+186 DNAQKIVNGLNV
-198 TKEQVDEA
+198 TKEQVDAA

-213 SEAAIERVDQAEKH
+213 SEAAIERVDEAEKH

-262 CWAEFHNR
+262 CWAEFHNK

-335 DVAQNVPGL
+335 DAAQNIPGL
-344 LLTNDIDLVVTL
+344 LLTDDVDLVVTL

-362 ETVLTKGTDFTI
+362 ETVLTRGTDFTI
-374 TGNLTE
+374 TGSLTE

-394 YTIDIRTN
+394 YTVDIHTN

-409 ALTDLTF
+409 ALNKLTF

-428 SEGNVTQLVVNEDY
+428 SEGNVTQLVAGEDY
-442 EISGQGSEG
+442 EISGQGSNS
-451 TAEVVILKPIVQGHS
+451 TAEVTILKPIVQGHS

-479 VPAGDIYIRNRHDDY
+479 VPAGDVYIRNRHDDY
-494 ILRSSM
+494 ILRSSI
-500 SIRSYYKLRQLSHV
+500 SIRSYYKLKRLSHI

-565 RFSGNSA
+565 RFSGNPA

-584 PDITSPYRRIQFTAV
+584 PDITSPYRRIQITAV
-599 NGASTYY
+599 NGALTYY
-606 YYYDVIPVEL
+606 YYYDVVPVEL
-616 HAYVNGSVADLNLSS
+616 HAYVTGSVADLNLSS

-641 ICPYLIPTQ
+641 ICPYLIPTH

-658 NTDFLTTEE
+658 NADFLTTEE

-679 EFYSADSSLDKTF
+679 KFYSADSSLDKTF
-692 EIENLHDEV
+692 EIEKLHDEV

-708 LTNRAGVFSGFSNS
+708 LTNRAGVFSGFTAN
-722 DYLKILKERPTHT
+722 DYLIAPNTAPKYTKNHDGTSTQKIKSFEICMAFKTSAVDINSRQ
-735 EHTGAVVLDTIEQ
+735 VVLGQ
-748 MEIVFRYK
+748 H
-756 TPTIPRPVTNG
+756 G
-767 DVIIFSS
+767 A
-774 RDYEGIR
+774 
-781 LNRQGA
+781 NRGCPQFE
-787 TVATNGS
+787 
-794 KISLAIGTPTA
+794 KL
-805 ASTPGWIYEL
+805 ASTATHHGNYFQFIVGISADTWSASCYTLAPLQVNTNYIAKAIWNAETKLCEL
-815 FSIDPLAMDTWYN
+815 FLKTEDGEFEKQSEQVIENIYWKDNIALGMD
-828 IKALYENGMLQLWL
+828 
-842 QGPEDESYVLQNE
+842 
-855 IAVPIGEI
+855 
-863 ILQQEMWLGHG
+863 QQTSPWLG
-874 NGWSNDCFC
+874 S
-883 EGAIDL
+883 IDL
-889 TSSHIIINN
+889 TKSYVKINDIIV
-898 KMWWGDKVVPYAKDS
+898 WGNKVVPYAKDS

-933 ASNVYETNPLGYTVV
+933 ASNVYETIPSGYTVV

-960 GAASQGVYLGTG
+960 AAASQGVYLGTG
-972 SNTKLIN
+972 PNTKLIN
-979 HRNEDFIHLAGRF
+979 HHNEDFIHLTGRF
-992 LSGRTNT
+992 LSGRANT
-999 AARSFVKLSKDKVGG
+999 AGRSFVKLSKDKVGN
-1014 TSCPFLLYATTN
+1014 TSCPFLLYAWAN
-1026 TLEGRVYLGSNGTAS
+1026 DLECRIYLGSNGTAS
-1041 QWMVDAVQTG
+1041 QWMVDAVSTG

-1078 DIAGTL
+1078 DITGTL

-1102 KFNEEFSFYNSYR
+1102 KFNKEFSFYHSYR

-1170 ALPKISPNNEEES
+1170 ALPKISPNDGEES

-1204 DEYTEEE
+1204 DEYTEDE
-1211 ILPQVAEAKVDAI
+1211 ILPQIAEAKVDAI
-1224 NRIVAAATAAIQQI
+1224 NKIVAAATAAIQQI
-1238 DSSYAGQLSNMT
+1238 DSAYAGQLSNMT
-1250 QSYNDKMAAITDNY
+1250 Q
-1264 DDSMEGITSNYNTS
+1264 NYN
-1278 MTNITANYQ
+1278 

-1317 WCEQGGIIMI
+1317 WCEQGGIIEI
-1327 NSATVGS
+1327 NPNKVG
-1334 GAYSNKWLNFLLP
+1334 GGHYSTKILTFLVP
-1347 FIRGGCKTY
+1347 FVSCKTY

-1365 NSGFSSNISDIV
+1365 NSGFTYSIQDIRGSV
-1377 GGTDIY
+1377 EVY
-1383 QVNDSGGNFSNPYVE
+1383 QVNDSGTAFINPYVV
-1398 WGVGGYINLD
+1398 WGAAGYINLA
-1408 TFTSLNSG
+1408 TFKSLNSG

>member
-58 GTLDRYAIIQRP
+58 GTLERTATILKE
-70 VEEGQTLA
+70 VEAGQTLA

-149 AGDGLE
+149 AGNGLE

-161 DQAVIEIQRY
+161 DQAVVEIQRY

-227 KLNSKEIATILTSSV
+227 RLNSKEIATILTSSV

-270 FMKNKRALT
+270 FMKKKRALT

-335 DVAQNVPGL
+335 DVTQNVPGL
-344 LLTNDIDLVVTL
+344 LLTDAIDLVVTL

-362 ETVLTKGTDFTI
+362 ETVLTRGTDFTI
-374 TGNLTE
+374 TGSLTE

-394 YTIDIRTN
+394 YTVDIHTN
-402 EYAGAIQ
+402 EYAGAIKP
-409 ALTDLTF
+409 LTDLTF

-442 EISGQGSEG
+442 EISGQGSDG
-451 TAEVVILKPIVQGHS
+451 TAEVVIIKPIVQGHS

-500 SIRSYYKLRQLSHV
+500 SIRSYYKLKQLSHV

-584 PDITSPYRRIQFTAV
+584 PDITSPYRRIQITAV
-599 NGASTYY
+599 DGASTYY

-658 NTDFLTTEE
+658 NADFLTTEE

-708 LTNRAGVFSGFSNS
+708 LTNRAGVFSGFSIS
-722 DYLKILKERPTHT
+722 DYLQIPRSLPKTLNHDGSYNKHISQFDFALVIKTPSVNIMTNNGCNIVSGT
-735 EHTGAVVLDTIEQ
+735 TVDAGSVTISYTGLTQSTYGNSVLLCSLGSTSAAANRYDLIGSTLTLDTYYKIQFKYDETETKLKLYINECDSQGQIEGVSTLVT
-748 MEIVFRYK
+748 ELTVDPSLVDTYFW
-756 TPTIPRPVTNG
+756 TTNEVIP
-767 DVIIFSS
+767 FS
-774 RDYEGIR
+774 
-781 LNRQGA
+781 
-787 TVATNGS
+787 
-794 KISLAIGTPTA
+794 
-805 ASTPGWIYEL
+805 
-815 FSIDPLAMDTWYN
+815 
-828 IKALYENGMLQLWL
+828 
-842 QGPEDESYVLQNE
+842 
-855 IAVPIGEI
+855 
-863 ILQQEMWLGHG
+863 LGHG
-874 NGWSNDCFC
+874 LGWSGSYGFDGEILLPYCS
-883 EGAIDL
+883 IK
-889 TSSHIIINN
+889 INN
-898 KMWWGDKVVPYAKDS
+898 ELWWGNKVVPYAKDS
-913 EGNFI
+913 KENFI
-918 REYAYNKQPEYRNEI
+918 REYAYNKQPEYQNEI
-933 ASNVYETNPLGYTVV
+933 ASNVYETNPSGYAVV
-948 GNAPDVDGWWAP
+948 GNAPDVDGWWTNAATNQGCWL
-960 GAASQGVYLGTG
+960 GAG
-972 SNTKLIN
+972 SNSKFIL
-979 HRNEDFIHLAGRF
+979 HRNDDYIHITGRF
-992 LSGRTNT
+992 ITGRLFTAYQTMFQVMKEGYGVSPFRLDHNANSQTVQIAMGHAGNNWGLAEQLTSLS
-999 AARSFVKLSKDKVGG
+999 VK
-1014 TSCPFLLYATTN
+1014 PAT
-1026 TLEGRVYLGSNGTAS
+1026 
-1041 QWMVDAVQTG
+1041 
-1051 ITIENASEYFFDF
+1051 EYFVDY

-1078 DIAGTL
+1078 DQAGTL
-1084 YKYTIKLRK
+1084 YKYILRLK
-1093 WTGPNNELD
+1093 EWTGPED
-1102 KFNEEFSFYNSYR
+1102 AAEFEEWVLY
-1115 FGSNTTYDNY
+1115 TTYRLGQAANDTYAIGGGGWDNY
-1125 AISGMG
+1125 TLDVAGYMNQYS
-1131 NYDYNL
+1131 
-1137 NVSSYVNHHSIEV
+1137 VEV

-1170 ALPKISPNNEEES
+1170 ALPKISPNDEEES

-1204 DEYTEEE
+1204 DEYTEDE
-1211 ILPQVAEAKVDAI
+1211 ILPQIADAKIEAIRRITELATNTI
-1224 NRIVAAATAAIQQI
+1224 NQI
-1238 DSSYAGQLSNMT
+1238 NNAYAGQLSNMT

-1278 MTNITANYQ
+1278 MTNITANYR

-1317 WCEQGGIIMI
+1317 WCEQGGVPLTA
-1327 NSATVGS
+1327 NTSSWASKTTS
-1334 GAYSNKWLNFLLP
+1334 LLLP
-1347 FIRGGCKTY
+1347 YKNTNYIFKINGNWSDASCSSAVITAKTTTNITYTIAVNTAAQRGWWEA
-1356 YTNAKHDRF
+1356 N
-1365 NSGFSSNISDIV
+1365 
-1377 GGTDIY
+1377 
-1383 QVNDSGGNFSNPYVE
+1383 
-1398 WGVGGYINLD
+1398 GYIDLT
-1408 TFTSLNSG
+1408 TFQSLNS
-1416 T
+1416 

>member
-48 YGVDYTVDGA
+48 YGVDYIIEGA
-58 GTLDRYAIIQRP
+58 GTLDRYAIIQRA
-70 VEEGQTLA
+70 VEKGQTLA

-149 AGDGLE
+149 AGNGLE

-161 DQAVIEIQRY
+161 DQAVVEIQNY

-186 DTAQEIVDGLNV
+186 DNAQEIVNGLNV
-198 TKEQVDEA
+198 TKEQVDAA

-213 SEAAIERVDQAEKH
+213 SEEAIERVDVAEKH

-257 TSEDS
+257 TSEDN
-262 CWAEFHNR
+262 CWAEFHNK

-327 QLEGPILR
+327 KLEGPILR
-335 DVAQNVPGL
+335 DVAQNIPGL

-356 IAPDTS
+356 TAPDT
-362 ETVLTKGTDFTI
+362 TTKTTLTKGIDFTI
-374 TGNLTE
+374 TGSLTE
-380 AKATITFLRNIEQD
+380 AKATLTFLKNIEQD
-394 YTIDIRTN
+394 YTVDIHTN
-402 EYAGAIQ
+402 EYTGAIQ
-409 ALTDLTF
+409 ALTSLTF

-428 SEGNVTQLVVNEDY
+428 SEGNITQLVVNEDY
-442 EISGQGSEG
+442 EISGQGSDG
-451 TAEVVILKPIVQGHS
+451 TAEVTILKPIVQGHS

-479 VPAGDIYIRNRHDDY
+479 VPAGDVYIRNRHDDY

-543 FYVYSNDE
+543 FYIYSNDE

-572 GYGTITNIVVLP
+572 GYGTIINIVVLP
-584 PDITSPYRRIQFTAV
+584 PDITSPYRRIQITAV
-599 NGASTYY
+599 NGSSTYY

-658 NTDFLTTEE
+658 NADFLTTEE
-667 WMAAKASGNDYR
+667 WMTAKASGKDYR

-701 EIVGGNY
+701 EIIGGNY
-708 LTNRAGVFSGFSNS
+708 LTNRAGVFSGFSAA
-722 DYLKILKERPTHT
+722 DYLRIPKERPTHT

-756 TPTIPRPVTNG
+756 TPAVPQVASTGDTILWTSGDYNG
-767 DVIIFSS
+767 VCFTRVGSTDTS
-774 RDYEGIR
+774 RTANSIWVG
-781 LNRQGA
+781 
-787 TVATNGS
+787 
-794 KISLAIGTPTA
+794 IGTPTA
-805 ASTPGWIYEL
+805 AATPGWIYNL
-815 FSIDPLAMDTWYN
+815 RSLAALAMDAWYN
-828 IKALYENGMLQLWL
+828 IKLTYENKLLQLWL
-842 QGPEDESYVLQNE
+842 QGPKDEDYILQSE
-855 IAVPIGEI
+855 VEAPIGSI
-863 ILQQEMWLGHG
+863 IWQQDTWLGHG
-874 NGWSNDCFC
+874 GGWSAAAYC

-889 TSSHIIINN
+889 SKSHIILNN
-898 KMWWGDKVVPYAKDS
+898 RMWWGNKVVPYAKDS

-918 REYAYNKQPEYRNEI
+918 REYAYNKQPEYKNEF
-933 ASNVYETNPLGYTVV
+933 ASNVYETNPSGYAVV
-948 GNAPDVDGWWAP
+948 GNAPDVDGWK
-960 GAASQGVYLGTG
+960 AAAAANQGQYLGTAV
-972 SNTKLIN
+972 NTKFIDIRNDPYISLSFRSIMDRSIASDVNILNLDKQAIN
-979 HRNEDFIHLAGRF
+979 IGTLALAIKNAGQVYLWMGR
-992 LSGRTNT
+992 SATNAWLVT
-999 AARSFVKLSKDKVGG
+999 AV
-1014 TSCPFLLYATTN
+1014 ATTI
-1026 TLEGRVYLGSNGTAS
+1026 RVLPLT
-1041 QWMVDAVQTG
+1041 
-1051 ITIENASEYFFDF
+1051 EYFVEF
-1064 YCDFTKKYN
+1064 YCDFTKKYTL
-1073 AQHEE
+1073 QDGKYVE
-1078 DIAGTL
+1078 DASGQYLYTLRFTPWAGPGVVTESQEWKYLTTHRLGQGTL
-1084 YKYTIKLRK
+1084 
-1093 WTGPNNELD
+1093 
-1102 KFNEEFSFYNSYR
+1102 
-1115 FGSNTTYDNY
+1115 DNY
-1125 AISGMG
+1125 LVSGVGQSVYTLDNMPCI
-1131 NYDYNL
+1131 NMYS
-1137 NVSSYVNHHSIEV
+1137 VEI

-1170 ALPKISPNNEEES
+1170 ALPKISANNEEES

-1195 VLATPQEQI
+1195 VLATPQQQI
-1204 DEYTEEE
+1204 DEYTKDE

-1224 NRIVAAATAAIQQI
+1224 NKIVAAATAAIQQI

-1250 QSYNDKMAAITDNY
+1250 DSYTTKMNAITQNY
-1264 DDSMEGITSNYNTS
+1264 DNSMA
-1278 MTNITANYQ
+1278 NITANYQ

-1317 WCEQGGIIMI
+1317 WCEQGGFT
-1327 NSATVGS
+1327 NSGSKSVTVTLLEPFANTDYKISANLVGS
-1334 GAYSNKWLNFLLP
+1334 TGAYLSKADATISKITTTTF
-1347 FIRGGCKTY
+1347 FIDYKSLSPEGIGSMLGY
-1356 YTNAKHDRF
+1356 FYEAK
-1365 NSGFSSNISDIV
+1365 
-1377 GGTDIY
+1377 
-1383 QVNDSGGNFSNPYVE
+1383 
-1398 WGVGGYINLD
+1398 GYIDLS
-1408 TFTSLNSG
+1408 TFQSLNS
-1416 T
+1416 